1 MTTNPVKLD
10 KSNSSSNYYENN
22 IINSRWVSNDK
33 LKLVKVT
40 SSCDNFIEYIE
51 AGAIKKVKSDDFE
64 NEFKEI
70 DLDTRLYNGIPTS
83 YIGNDSIW
91 F

>member
-1 MTTNPVKLD
+1 MSNNHPKLE
-10 KSNSSSNYYENN
+10 KSNNSRNCYENN
-22 IINSRWVSNDK
+22 IINSRWVSNDQ

-40 SSCDNFIEYIE
+40 SSCDNFVEYIE
-51 AGAIKKVKSDDFE
+51 AGCIKKVKSDEFE
-64 NEFKEI
+64 KKFKEV

-83 YIGNDSIW
+83 YVGNDPIW